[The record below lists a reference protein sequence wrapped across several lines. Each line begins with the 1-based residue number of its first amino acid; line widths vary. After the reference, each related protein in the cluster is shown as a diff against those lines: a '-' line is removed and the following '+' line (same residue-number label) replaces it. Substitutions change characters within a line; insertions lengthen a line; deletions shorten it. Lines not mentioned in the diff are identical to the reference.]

1 MPRVFFHVEFTVA
14 SLDDGQER
22 RESARLWSLMSEGV
36 EELSAITGLDAGQAF
51 VLLEAAGGDLA
62 VAVQLHFDNEEGMN
76 RPGNSAA
83 DEAAARAAQMDE
95 DAANYGGHYGGS
107 SDEDDGDDHADFPEP
122 VPDDDD
128 DGGGGDAEGEHSS
141 AAVPDTTPVPAAV
154 PAEGESLGSHPLTSN
169 RISAPAGMSSVA
181 TSHSR
186 WRTRSVHCGRSDGHT
201 SRRAF
206 GAALEGAA
214 KIAGAIGPL
223 KDECSHSP
231 STNV

>member
-1 MPRVFFHVEFTVA
+1 MGAE
-14 SLDDGQER
+14 
-22 RESARLWSLMSEGV
+22 
-36 EELSAITGLDAGQAF
+36 AF
-51 VLLEAAGGDLA
+51 
-62 VAVQLHFDNEEGMN
+62 
-76 RPGNSAA
+76 
-83 DEAAARAAQMDE
+83 AAAPEEEEEEEEEEE
-95 DAANYGGHYGGS
+95 D
-107 SDEDDGDDHADFPEP
+107 
-122 VPDDDD
+122 DDDD

-154 PAEGESLGSHPLTSN
+154 PAEGESLGCHPLTRVVSGTAEGESLGSHPLTSN

-231 STNV
+231 STKVCELGTVRVASEG

>member
-1 MPRVFFHVEFTVA
+1 MGAE
-14 SLDDGQER
+14 
-22 RESARLWSLMSEGV
+22 
-36 EELSAITGLDAGQAF
+36 AF
-51 VLLEAAGGDLA
+51 
-62 VAVQLHFDNEEGMN
+62 
-76 RPGNSAA
+76 
-83 DEAAARAAQMDE
+83 AAAPE
-95 DAANYGGHYGGS
+95 EEEEEEE
-107 SDEDDGDDHADFPEP
+107 EDD
-122 VPDDDD
+122 DDDD
-128 DGGGGDAEGEHSS
+128 DGGGGD
-141 AAVPDTTPVPAAV
+141 
-154 PAEGESLGSHPLTSN
+154 AEGESLGSHPLTSN

-231 STNV
+231 STKVCELGTVRVASEG

>member
-1 MPRVFFHVEFTVA
+1 VV
-14 SLDDGQER
+14 G
-22 RESARLWSLMSEGV
+22 
-36 EELSAITGLDAGQAF
+36 
-51 VLLEAAGGDLA
+51 
-62 VAVQLHFDNEEGMN
+62 
-76 RPGNSAA
+76 
-83 DEAAARAAQMDE
+83 
-95 DAANYGGHYGGS
+95 DAATAGSGGS
-107 SDEDDGDDHADFPEP
+107 GGGSGSGSGSS
-122 VPDDDD
+122 
-128 DGGGGDAEGEHSS
+128 GGGGGGGAEGESS
-141 AAVPDTTPVPAAV
+141 SGEARAVRPDTTPARATAPATA
-154 PAEGESLGSHPLTSN
+154 PADGESLGSHPFTSN

-231 STNV
+231 STNVCELGTVSVASEG